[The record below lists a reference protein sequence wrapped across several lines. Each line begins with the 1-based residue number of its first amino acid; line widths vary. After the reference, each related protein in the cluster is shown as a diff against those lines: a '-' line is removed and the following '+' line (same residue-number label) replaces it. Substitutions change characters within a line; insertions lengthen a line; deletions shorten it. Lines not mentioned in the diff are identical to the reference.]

1 MERVLS
7 FTCSLVG
14 SACGEKMISF
24 GIILIVFILCVISN
38 VFGKNDLKYTDKF
51 QEIMHRL
58 AIKAVG
64 KYSESL
70 TQESP
75 HLRVRDLVESIQ
87 ILEILILF
95 TDSNNEK
102 LKRITQIND
111 PAKLKSDWQGELET
125 LLKYI
130 TDSEHKFNFVFRD
143 PTV

>member
-1 MERVLS
+1 MERILS

-14 SACGEKMISF
+14 SFCGEKLISF
-24 GIILIVFILCVISN
+24 FLILLVFTLCLISN
-38 VFGKNDLKYTDKF
+38 AFGKNDLNYTENFKVMM
-51 QEIMHRL
+51 QRL

-64 KYSESL
+64 KHSESL
-70 TQESP
+70 TQGSP

-102 LKRITQIND
+102 LKRITQIDD

-130 TDSEHKFNFVFRD
+130 TASEHQFNFVFKKQN
-143 PTV
+143 V

>member
-14 SACGEKMISF
+14 SFCGEKLISF
-24 GIILIVFILCVISN
+24 CLILLVFILCLISN
-38 VFGKNDLKYTDKF
+38 AFGKNDLNYTDNFKVMM
-51 QEIMHRL
+51 QRL

-64 KYSESL
+64 KHSESL

-102 LKRITQIND
+102 LKRITQIDD
-111 PAKLKSDWQGELET
+111 PAKLKSDWQSELET

-130 TDSEHKFNFVFRD
+130 TASEHKFNFVFREQN
-143 PTV
+143 V